1 MCLEVENYFSE
12 VNEVLAP
19 LELDSFLLDE
29 NHCLIHSPLQFP
41 TQIFSMSR
49 YSRKRDMLKYDVC
62 EDG

>member
-19 LELDSFLLDE
+19 LELGFFILDE
-29 NHCLIHSPLQFP
+29 NQRLIHSPLQFP
-41 TQIFSMSR
+41 TQIFSMFR
-49 YSRKRDMLKYDVC
+49 NLRKRVVLKYDVC

>member
-12 VNEVLAP
+12 VKEVLAP
-19 LELDSFLLDE
+19 FELDFFILDE
-29 NHCLIHSPLQFP
+29 TQRLVGGLLQFP

-49 YSRKRDMLKYDVC
+49 NLRKRVMLKYDVC